1 MKTKPMQH
9 QKEALRRSEGRT
21 GFAYFMEQGT
31 GKTWTALADAERA
44 YAQGL
49 IDAVFVLAPKGVHTN
64 WIRRE
69 IPTHLS
75 VPAIARAW
83 TKTGGQKTRR
93 ALEELF
99 RPREDG
105 EPVPLRVLS
114 MNFDAL
120 NTKDGFD
127 MAKRFLSAT
136 KPLVI
141 VDESSR
147 IKNPTAARTKKLME
161 LRKYSAMRRI
171 LTGTPITNSPPD
183 IFAQMEFLSPG
194 LLGTTS
200 YRVFVAEYSELLD
213 ESSAMYRKMVEKN
226 PRIAKAQIIA
236 RDESGRPKYKNL
248 DKLRGKLEP
257 HSFRVLKRDCL
268 DLPEK
273 IYSTHFFELEPRQ
286 RAAYDLMQQECRVE
300 IVPGE
305 VVPVHKLA
313 AIVKLQQIT
322 SGYIVP
328 PPSAGEGFEPV
339 FVTDGNPRLDAFTD
353 LMEDIEGSV
362 IVWAKFRPELDA
374 ICKRLREME
383 LSYVR
388 YDGSISAQDREAA
401 VDDFQAG
408 RARVFVGQAQAGGIG
423 LTLTRAETSIYYS
436 QDYNLE
442 TRLQSEDRNHRIGTR
457 NNVRYIDLAAVD
469 TIDEDIASVLQSK
482 TSTAKEILGDNR

>member
-44 YAQGL
+44 YAAGK

-69 IPTHLS
+69 IPTHFS

-83 TKTGGQKTRR
+83 TKTGGQKTKKH
-93 ALEELF
+93 LEELF
-99 RPREDG
+99 RPRGEG

-127 MAKRFLSAT
+127 MAQRFLMAT

-161 LRKYSAMRRI
+161 LRKFSAMRRI
-171 LTGTPITNSPPD
+171 LTGTPVTNSPPD
-183 IFAQMEFLSPG
+183 VFAQMEFLEPG
-194 LLGTTS
+194 ILGTTS
-200 YRVFVAEYSELLD
+200 YRAFVAEYSELLD
-213 ESSAMYRKMVEKN
+213 ESSAMFRKMVEMN
-226 PRIAKAQIIA
+226 PRVAKAQIIA
-236 RDESGRPKYKNL
+236 RDEDGRPKYKNL

-273 IYSTHFFELEPRQ
+273 IYSTHYFELEPKQ

-328 PPSAGEGFEPV
+328 PPSVGEGFEPI
-339 FVTDGNPRLDAFTD
+339 FVTDGNPRLEAFAD

-374 ICKRLREME
+374 ICKRLQEMKVPF
-383 LSYVR
+383 VR
-388 YDGSISAQDREAA
+388 YDGSVATHDRESA

-442 TRLQSEDRNHRIGTR
+442 TRLQSEDRNHRIGTK

-469 TIDEDIASVLQSK
+469 TIDEDIAKVLQSK
-482 TSTAKEILGDNR
+482 SSTAKEILGDNR